1 MLGKHSANKAIDP
14 TRFETRFHVVPD
26 PPASPSPSAGIALIS
41 EETEEQKG
49 YIVYL
54 FLLSYI
60 HPDDH
65 VQVTITPSRL
75 ASAPC
80 SLIMVIVSLST
91 LSLTGRL
98 GQPLTFHTSVCLP
111 SLFLLS
117 LPPAFNYSHVPLAA
131 SESSPSIYDISCWAS
146 QLPSL
151 SSLHPESPF
160 FRIRSCI

>member
-1 MLGKHSANKAIDP
+1 MYLLSPESWNYRHIPHHAQFCMMLVSRPRVSCMLGKHSANKAIDP

-75 ASAPC
+75 VSAPMFLNHGYC
-80 SLIMVIVSLST
+80 ISVHFVPNWKVGTAFDISHLSM
-91 LSLTGRL
+91 
-98 GQPLTFHTSVCLP
+98 
-111 SLFLLS
+111 
-117 LPPAFNYSHVPLAA
+117 PPIFIS
-131 SESSPSIYDISCWAS
+131 SESPSCFQLLPCSSCC
-146 QLPSL
+146 
-151 SSLHPESPF
+151 F
-160 FRIRSCI
+160 